1 MNGWVESFNQRVY
14 LVWYAEP
21 PLSPE
26 DIETRLRK
34 CRKRILS
41 LLYVRRPCVSRLH
54 VNVCESE
61 VYITIDRPAIKA
73 SKKPLNDK

>member
-1 MNGWVESFNQRVY
+1 MGGLNHSTNVLNWFGTLSHHCLPKIDIDQSAKQQEENSF
-14 LVWYAEP
+14 
-21 PLSPE
+21 SS
-26 DIETRLRK
+26 DM
-34 CRKRILS
+34 
-41 LLYVRRPCVSRLH
+41 RRPCVGRLH